1 MSGKYKIRSETNS
14 RLLRVTNI
22 SRGHLKR
29 IAFITSFPPAA
40 LLGSIVAAMIGGLLG
55 LGMNTLWQWAFTI
68 VASILACWFFLG
80 LFLGFSFG
88 CFVWAFNTN
97 SGEDED
103 DSGVVVRVREL
114 TEEEQRR
121 DPESFNV

>member
-1 MSGKYKIRSETNS
+1 
-14 RLLRVTNI
+14 
-22 SRGHLKR
+22 
-29 IAFITSFPPAA
+29 
-40 LLGSIVAAMIGGLLG
+40 MIGGLLG

-88 CFVWAFNTN
+88 CFVWAFNAN